1 MHFLITGGAG
11 FIGSHLSERLLSNG
25 HKITCVDDFNE
36 YYDPKIKEKNIKISQ
51 NFAEYQLVRGDILNE
66 NQLTEIF
73 RKNEFYGIVHLAAR
87 AGVRPSLLQPKLY
100 QEVNI
105 RGTINLLEMAKNRHI
120 KKFIFASSSSV
131 YGNNKKVPF
140 SESDPVDNPI
150 SPYAAT
156 KKACELIAYTYS
168 ALYNISVSCL
178 RFFTVY
184 GPRQRPDMAIH
195 KFTRLIAEGKEIPVF
210 GDGKAKRDFTYFS
223 DIIDGVVSSLSRCN
237 GYAIY
242 NLGESRV
249 IELLDLINLIEK
261 NLEKKA
267 KIIWLPPQP
276 GDVDVTYA
284 DVTKAK
290 NELAYN
296 PQVKVEEGIKQ
307 FIIWFKQNCAI

>member
-1 MHFLITGGAG
+1 
-11 FIGSHLSERLLSNG
+11 
-25 HKITCVDDFNE
+25 
-36 YYDPKIKEKNIKISQ
+36 
-51 NFAEYQLVRGDILNE
+51 
-66 NQLTEIF
+66 
-73 RKNEFYGIVHLAAR
+73 
-87 AGVRPSLLQPKLY
+87 
-100 QEVNI
+100 
-105 RGTINLLEMAKNRHI
+105 
-120 KKFIFASSSSV
+120 
-131 YGNNKKVPF
+131 
-140 SESDPVDNPI
+140 
-150 SPYAAT
+150 
-156 KKACELIAYTYS
+156 
-168 ALYNISVSCL
+168 
-178 RFFTVY
+178 
-184 GPRQRPDMAIH
+184 MAIH